1 MEEEP
6 EKSPMG
12 VDLMEADRE
21 EAMGV
26 EAEVEEAKEGLQGEE
41 EDLTART
48 QHIQLS
54 NVPSV
59 DSLMKEEDVTG
70 QIHVAEFTSV
80 AGV

>member
-6 EKSPMG
+6 EKSPTG
-12 VDLMEADRE
+12 VDSMEADRE
-21 EAMGV
+21 EAMEM
-26 EAEVEEAKEGLQGEE
+26 EAEVEEAKEELQGMEE
-41 EDLTART
+41 ALRVRT

-80 AGV
+80 VGV

>member
-1 MEEEP
+1 
-6 EKSPMG
+6 MG
-12 VDLMEADRE
+12 ANIMEADKE

-26 EAEVEEAKEGLQGEE
+26 EVEVEEAKEGLQGEE

-59 DSLMKEEDVTG
+59 DSLMKEEDVTD
-70 QIHVAEFTSV
+70 QILVAEYISA

>member
-6 EKSPMG
+6 EKSPTE

-21 EAMGV
+21 EAMGM
-26 EAEVEEAKEGLQGEE
+26 EAEVEEAKEELQGMEE
-41 EDLTART
+41 ALRVRT

>member
-21 EAMGV
+21 EAMGM
-26 EAEVEEAKEGLQGEE
+26 EAEVEEAKEELQGMEE
-41 EDLTART
+41 ALRVRT

-80 AGV
+80 VGV